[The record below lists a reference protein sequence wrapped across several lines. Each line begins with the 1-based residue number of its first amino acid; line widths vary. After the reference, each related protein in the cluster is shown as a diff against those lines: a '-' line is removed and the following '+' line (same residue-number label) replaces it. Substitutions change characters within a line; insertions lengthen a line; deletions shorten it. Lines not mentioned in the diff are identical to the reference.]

1 MSSLPQ
7 STKELPY
14 TWTQTPTE
22 LTVIVPLAPGT
33 RANALHVQLNS
44 TSLAVA
50 YRSAP
55 GAGPGASTPL
65 IPLDTFYK
73 PIIMDEST
81 WTVVNS
87 ELQLTLVKT
96 RSGLGEWWPHV
107 LQRDP
112 KIDTTALQP
121 EPTSDL
127 SGLDGE
133 TRAMVE
139 KMMYDQRAKQ
149 MSTASS
155 QQRSLEEFQK
165 KHPEMDFSLLKK

>member
-1 MSSLPQ
+1 MSSP
-7 STKELPY
+7 SPSNELPY

-33 RANALHVQLNS
+33 RANALDVQLKS

-50 YRSAP
+50 YRPA
-55 GAGPGASTPL
+55 AKASSPI

-81 WTVVNS
+81 WTILNG

-96 RSGLGEWWPHV
+96 RTGLGEWWPHV
-107 LQRDP
+107 LQREP
-112 KIDTTALQP
+112 KIDTAALQP

-133 TRAMVE
+133 MRAMVE

-149 MSTASS
+149 MSTANS

-165 KHPEMDFSLLKK
+165 KHPELDFSQLKK